1 MEYKSLKKIYYSEPS
16 SYEKEYL
23 QRINGYGTTK
33 TTMFPYLMK
42 KEEFATNKYPLFV
55 VPIMEIQLL
64 SQKIIELSSTIT
76 DLANDL
82 PDVAH
87 QQFYNEQLFNAIIS
101 TNEIEGIGTT
111 RKDVAAAIEALNKD
125 KKERLKHKST
135 VRMYLDILS
144 EDYLNITELTHI
156 REIYNALTS
165 GEIEDDDQ
173 LDGELFRR
181 NYVSIVNNQNGKIE
195 HIAPGKEDTIRE
207 MLLSW
212 LHFIN
217 MENVPFLIKAS
228 LAHYFFEN
236 IHPFYDGNGR
246 TGRYILSK
254 YLSRKLDKFSGL
266 IISKKIN
273 EDKNKYYK
281 AFSDTGNILNKAE
294 GTQFVHTILRFII
307 KGQYEII
314 NTLAEKQEMLY
325 YYQQKLQDSSFTDIE
340 GTILFLLVQSQLFVS
355 DFEASISDN
364 ELLDL
369 LQHTEYSQRS
379 LKQTIKDLEKS
390 NILIKVAKRPLKHV
404 IVEEFFDYSAK

>member
-1 MEYKSLKKIYYSEPS
+1 MEYKSLKKIYYSERS
-16 SYEKEYL
+16 IYEQEYL

-125 KKERLKHKST
+125 KKEKLKHKST

-165 GEIEDDDQ
+165 GEIEDDDE

-181 NYVSIVNNQNGKIE
+181 SYVSIVNNQNGKIE
-195 HIAPGKEDTIRE
+195 HIAPGKEETIKE

-212 LHFIN
+212 IHFIN

-273 EDKNKYYK
+273 EDKN
-281 AFSDTGNILNKAE
+281 N
-294 GTQFVHTILRFII
+294 
-307 KGQYEII
+307 
-314 NTLAEKQEMLY
+314 
-325 YYQQKLQDSSFTDIE
+325 
-340 GTILFLLVQSQLFVS
+340 
-355 DFEASISDN
+355 
-364 ELLDL
+364 
-369 LQHTEYSQRS
+369 
-379 LKQTIKDLEKS
+379 TIKHSQIPET
-390 NILIKVAKRPLKHV
+390 
-404 IVEEFFDYSAK
+404 Y